1 MSVMGRKPQPND
13 ARLLEA
19 TVGAGHYRV
28 LTTRPVTIALG
39 RGAFAPGLIVALMG
53 LGIEARDGLIAA
65 TVTAAVAAATLILAL
80 AAHEAGHLLFG
91 RHVRGL
97 VPRILLLRG
106 SGGASIVEGRFQ
118 DPRGAALFAAGG
130 PAASLALTVAYVVA
144 AAIVPYHPVAV
155 GLALTALLNLAL
167 LVLNLLPIA
176 PTDGYALFRS
186 LLWAEIGSRDEA
198 ERRAVAWS
206 RAVLAFG
213 IAGALALTATH
224 HLAAFGA
231 LVALTALTAQHH
243 AFFRRLEQ

>member
-1 MSVMGRKPQPND
+1 ME

-19 TVGAGHYRV
+19 TVGPGRYRV
-28 LTTRPVTIALG
+28 LTRRPLTIALG
-39 RGAFAPGLIVALMG
+39 RGASAPAFMAALIG
-53 LGIEARDGLIAA
+53 LGIEARHGLVAA
-65 TVTAAVAAATLILAL
+65 LVTAAVAAASLTLAL

-97 VPRILLLRG
+97 IPRILLLRG
-106 SGGASIVEGRFQ
+106 SGGASIVEGRFR
-118 DPRGAALFAAGG
+118 DPRGAALYAAGG
-130 PAASLALTVAYVVA
+130 PAASLALTVSYVLA
-144 AAIVPYHPVAV
+144 AVIVPWQPVAV
-155 GLALTALLNLAL
+155 GLLLTASLNLAL

-224 HLAAFGA
+224 HLAAMGA
-231 LVALTALTAQHH
+231 LVILTALTAQHH
-243 AFFRRLEQ
+243 AFARRLEQ